1 MSTTTKLDVTNNP
14 TLNNGQKENTMEKDK
29 VKDEKE
35 LIKVKESKF
44 YELVDWLEKWGYKVI
59 DRTKESKIKEI
70 EFQAEIYPLLPYS
83 SGLNT
88 PLFLEFQDDLDDGF
102 IIRTTFNLDKDIES
116 HLKNQKDMARE
127 TALTYIEIEHLVLP
141 MKISMIKSY
150 PLINLYKVVFYND
163 LKRQFFYDCI
173 IDLVNSMSLVI
184 GKWDAKYYDVKPKSA
199 PTRSEEKK

>member
-1 MSTTTKLDVTNNP
+1 MSTSTKPDVTNVP
-14 TLNNGQKENTMEKDK
+14 TLINGQNENTIEKDK
-29 VKDEKE
+29 VKEEKE
-35 LIKVKESKF
+35 IIKVKELKF

-59 DRTKESKIKEI
+59 DRTKENKIDEI

-88 PLFLEFQDDLDDGF
+88 PLFLEFQNDLDDGF

-116 HLKNQKDMARE
+116 HLKNQKNMARE

-141 MKISMIKSY
+141 LKISMINSH
-150 PLINLYKVVFYND
+150 PFINLYKAVFYND
-163 LKRQFFYDCI
+163 LKKQFFYDCI

-199 PTRSEEKK
+199 TDQSEEKK

>member
-1 MSTTTKLDVTNNP
+1 MSTSTKLDVTNNL

-88 PLFLEFQDDLDDGF
+88 PLFLEFQNDLDDGF
-102 IIRTTFNLDKDIES
+102 IIRITFNLDKDIES

-127 TALTYIEIEHLVLP
+127 TALTYIEIEQIVLP
-141 MKISMIKSY
+141 MKISMINSH
-150 PLINLYKVVFYND
+150 PLINLYKVAFYND

-184 GKWDAKYYDVKPKSA
+184 GKWDAKY
-199 PTRSEEKK
+199 